1 MRGFRIVVAGHG
13 DLAAAF
19 LASAEMIAGP
29 IEDSC
34 AVGIV
39 PGQTPEQY
47 GDILREAVGTG
58 PCLILADLAGGT
70 PANVALVVTRRRLD
84 VVVIA
89 GLNLGLLIE
98 ASMSLASLDDEAIEA
113 LVAAGRG
120 ALVNA
125 SSRLVRSR
133 S

>member
-13 DLAAAF
+13 GLAAAF

-29 IEDSC
+29 IEDSR
-34 AVGIV
+34 AVGLE
-39 PGQTPEQY
+39 PGHTPEQFA
-47 GDILREAVGTG
+47 DILREAVGTG
-58 PCLILADLAGGT
+58 PCLILADLLNGT
-70 PANVALVVTRRRLD
+70 PSMVALVVARRRPD

-89 GLNLGLLIE
+89 GMNLVLLIE
-98 ASMSLASLDDEAIEA
+98 AAMSLTSLEDEGIDA
-113 LVAAGRG
+113 LVTAGQG

-125 SSRLVRSR
+125 SARLVRSR

>member
-29 IEDSC
+29 IEDSR
-34 AVGIV
+34 AVGLD
-39 PGQTPEQY
+39 PGHAPEHFAEL
-47 GDILREAVGTG
+47 LREAVGTG
-58 PCLILADLAGGT
+58 PCLILADLLNGT
-70 PANVALVVTRRRLD
+70 PSTVALVVARRSPD

-89 GLNLGLLIE
+89 GMNLVLLIE
-98 ASMSLASLDDEAIEA
+98 AAMSLTSLDDEAIGA
-113 LVAAGRG
+113 LVAASRG
-120 ALVNA
+120 AIVNA
-125 SSRLVRSR
+125 SARLVRSR